1 MRICLKY
8 VPIVL
13 CLFVISCKQVNRNV
27 TFFKD
32 TKAYDLAKAV
42 EKEDLNKVESL
53 VKSDIKL
60 LEVIDPVSGSNVL
73 SLALTLENFECFKK
87 LLALGA
93 NPNFI
98 NPITKRSVLIDACT
112 FYSKPEPYTID
123 LRYIRLLLEK
133 GANPNYIVEND
144 FTDKEGNYH
153 MATSAIHEAS
163 ALDLTMVKILIKA
176 GANPYKKLE
185 QNQSPPFSSALKG
198 FKNKFEITN
207 YYIDSLNVDIN
218 EPISINVQMPSN
230 KVVKFYIQDEVVNK
244 YLLAKIKGD
253 TLEINKLKK
262 ENKEIEKANSEG
274 WKFILKLEKLGIDFK
289 NYEYKNNDYE

>member
-1 MRICLKY
+1 MKSYFKLVIFAICML
-8 VPIVL
+8 IV
-13 CLFVISCKQVNRNV
+13 SCKKENINV
-27 TFFKD
+27 MFFKD

-42 EKEDLNKVESL
+42 EKEDLDKVESL
-53 VKSDIKL
+53 VKKDKKL

-73 SLALTLENFECFKK
+73 SLSLTLENFESFKK
-87 LLALGA
+87 LLELGA

-112 FYSKPEPYTID
+112 FYNKPEPYTID

-163 ALDLTMVKILIKA
+163 ALDLTMVKILIKG

-207 YYIDSLNVDIN
+207 YYIDSLNVDLK
-218 EPISINVQMPSN
+218 EPLGIVNRQPSN
-230 KVVKFYIQDEVVNK
+230 ELTELYIQDYIDKFFSYE
-244 YLLAKIKGD
+244 KG
-253 TLEINKLKK
+253 TEGYQKTQKLIEKLKSK
-262 ENKEIEKANSEG
+262 GVNFN
-274 WKFILKLEKLGIDFK
+274 
-289 NYEYKNNDYE
+289 NYQYKM

>member
-1 MRICLKY
+1 MKSYFKLVIFAISML
-8 VPIVL
+8 IVG
-13 CLFVISCKQVNRNV
+13 CKQENRNV

-42 EKEDLNKVESL
+42 GKEDLDKIESL
-53 VKSDIKL
+53 AQNDKKL

-73 SLALTLENFECFKK
+73 SLALTLENFESFRK
-87 LLALGA
+87 LLELRA

-98 NPITKRSVLIDACT
+98 NPISKRSILIDACT
-112 FYSKPEPYTID
+112 FYNKPEPYTID

-153 MATSAIHEAS
+153 MATSALHEAS

-207 YYIDSLNVDIN
+207 YYIDSLNVDLK
-218 EPISINVQMPSN
+218 EPLGIVNRQPSGELLEL
-230 KVVKFYIQDEVVNK
+230 YIQD
-244 YLLAKIKGD
+244 Y
-253 TLEINKLKK
+253 INKFFSYEKGTEGYQKTQKL
-262 ENKEIEKANSEG
+262 IEK
-274 WKFILKLEKLGIDFK
+274 LKSKGVDFD
-289 NYEYKNNDYE
+289 NYKYKM